1 MWNLGKQ
8 SKGHTD
14 LSKGTGLAILARV
27 VGVDEIEAEVLPFH
41 EQIKATKEVKSY
53 SERMLAQQKIQTEVA
68 RICRKLELEVTKK
81 YEMSRKSIYGVE
93 NELHLVEQ
101 IQKALDVITEFSQS
115 HDLKTSIVK
124 SMQYLIK
131 KKRQEDIEGVESYF
145 LKQIELTEQ
154 MHLVLKLAMN
164 LKHISKNQNVKE
176 FFFAR
181 FKRQLYKKNLMNQLQ
196 AKIDLYIMETD
207 LNIRSQNNSII
218 LICFKI

>member
-1 MWNLGKQ
+1 
-8 SKGHTD
+8 
-14 LSKGTGLAILARV
+14 
-27 VGVDEIEAEVLPFH
+27 
-41 EQIKATKEVKSY
+41 
-53 SERMLAQQKIQTEVA
+53 
-68 RICRKLELEVTKK
+68 
-81 YEMSRKSIYGVE
+81 
-93 NELHLVEQ
+93 
-101 IQKALDVITEFSQS
+101 
-115 HDLKTSIVK
+115 
-124 SMQYLIK
+124 
-131 KKRQEDIEGVESYF
+131 
-145 LKQIELTEQ
+145 